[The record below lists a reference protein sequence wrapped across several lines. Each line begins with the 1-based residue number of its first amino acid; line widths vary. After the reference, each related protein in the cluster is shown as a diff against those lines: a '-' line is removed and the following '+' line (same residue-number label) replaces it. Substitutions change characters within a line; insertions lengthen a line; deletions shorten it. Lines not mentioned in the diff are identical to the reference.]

1 MSDIPMMPL
10 RPKSNNNSDVEE
22 WLRNYAN
29 ELDTYAQSNNEV
41 RPPGLTLMRTDGTK
55 DRVKALKDHLNKYKE
70 QLIEYYNNLY
80 TKIKNSKGKRSRR
93 KSRKSRRKGRR
104 SSRKYFGLF

>member
-70 QLIEYYNNLY
+70 QLIEYYNNL
-80 TKIKNSKGKRSRR
+80 
-93 KSRKSRRKGRR
+93 
-104 SSRKYFGLF
+104 